1 MPAIRDTA
9 ALLERVGAVLRRVIG
24 APDYDRYVAHVRTRH
39 PWATPMTRD
48 EFTRQRLADRYERPG
63 ARCC

>member
-1 MPAIRDTA
+1 MRRVREATM
-9 ALLERVGAVLRRVIG
+9 LLARAGAVLRRVIG
-24 APDYDRYVAHVRTRH
+24 APDYEQYVEHVRTRH
-39 PWATPMTRD
+39 PARTPLSRD